1 MTQVPE
7 QPSDVSEWRKHERAR
22 LLDRRRSMT
31 TEEHRVASD
40 IIMRE
45 LLARIPPGKY
55 DLVGCYWPF
64 RREFNCVPYMREVL
78 RNGGRVA
85 LPVVIARGH
94 PLEFRD
100 WTEDAE
106 MQRGVWNIPHP
117 ANGPGVQP
125 PVLILPVV
133 GFDAAGFRLGYGAGY
148 YDITLAGYDAPP
160 LAVGVGFEFSRLPT
174 IHPQPHDRPMDF
186 IITDRSVER
195 LAARDDVFF
204 AKPE

>member
-1 MTQVPE
+1 
-7 QPSDVSEWRKHERAR
+7 
-22 LLDRRRSMT
+22 
-31 TEEHRVASD
+31 
-40 IIMRE
+40 
-45 LLARIPPGKY
+45 
-55 DLVGCYWPF
+55 
-64 RREFNCVPYMREVL
+64 MREVL

-94 PLEFRD
+94 PLEFRG

-125 PVLILPVV
+125 PILILPVG

-174 IHPQPHDRPMDF
+174 IYPQPHDRPMDF

-195 LAARDDVFF
+195 LEARDDVFF